1 MIKAVLIPTENVEQC
16 WTLVDKHIANAL
28 ARSGSHYNSN
38 DIKENCLDNKMQL
51 WLGWNNDEENGHY
64 CTAITEILQRPNTK
78 VCNIFIATGREMKK
92 WGHVM
97 DELAEWAKSKDCT
110 HMESHARL
118 GWERVLK
125 NYNFEKTHVFL
136 ERKL

>member
-64 CTAITEILQRPNTK
+64 FTVNDVFRSE
-78 VCNIFIATGREMKK
+78 VKK
-92 WGHVM
+92 LYQ
-97 DELAEWAKSKDCT
+97 DNS
-110 HMESHARL
+110 
-118 GWERVLK
+118 
-125 NYNFEKTHVFL
+125 
-136 ERKL
+136 